1 MVIQAIHPTDGGT
14 FWHRLVIQTLDINAV
29 LARVTPTAMV
39 GINPAVRAEEV
50 FSDTLV
56 PLVQTEMLCA
66 SKQRKICDRHG
77 FHDDALFAAKGAV
90 AAV

>member
-1 MVIQAIHPTDGGT
+1 
-14 FWHRLVIQTLDINAV
+14 
-29 LARVTPTAMV
+29 MV

-50 FSDTLV
+50 FSDTLI